1 VNLAIDLQLTDTR
14 PPEFE
19 ELVAG
24 VRRFNTAQAG
34 EGNARPLAV
43 LARDSTGTLR
53 GGVAGRTIYGHW
65 LIEVLWVDDACRG
78 SGLGKRLMEQA
89 EREAIARGCVA
100 AQVDT
105 LSFQAPDFYRKLGFE
120 VVGRIEG
127 FPAGHDRYFMLR
139 RFVDRS

>member
-1 VNLAIDLQLTDTR
+1 MDLQLTDTKT
-14 PPEFE
+14 PEVD

-24 VRRFNTAQAG
+24 VRRFNTQQAG
-34 EGNARPLAV
+34 DGGSRPLAV
-43 LARDSTGTLR
+43 LARDETGRLI

-65 LIEVLWVDDACRG
+65 LIEVLWVDAAQRG
-78 SGLGKRLMEQA
+78 SGLGRRLMEQA
-89 EREAIARGCVA
+89 EREAVARGCVA

-127 FPAGHDRYFMLR
+127 FPAGHDRCFMLK
-139 RFVDRS
+139 RFVDQA

>member
-1 VNLAIDLQLTDTR
+1 MIFQLTDAKT
-14 PPEFE
+14 PEVD

-24 VRRFNTAQAG
+24 VRGFNTRQAG
-34 EGNARPLAV
+34 DGGSRPLSV
-43 LARDSTGTLR
+43 LARDESGQLV

-65 LIEVLWVDDACRG
+65 LIEVLWVDDARRG
-78 SGLGKRLMEQA
+78 SGLGRQLMEQA

-127 FPAGHDRYFMLR
+127 FPAGHDRYFMLK